1 MTELN
6 LSGDSFSATSVE
18 KPKRKPS
25 RKLRVPLVILVSLL
39 FPGMGQLYA
48 LRIWRGV
55 VFAFISASLSA
66 ICVERH
72 ALLTFATALAYVLLA
87 LLWYLFVIVDAGRLA
102 WVYNPLLAPPRDE
115 KKTIAGVVLIFFL
128 VGYPTPDYLTKKQ
141 HKFFRA
147 FKIDSGSM
155 CPTICQGE
163 RIVAA
168 SDAYE
173 TQSPSRGDLILFDFN
188 HTGQI
193 FTKRVIGIAGDS
205 IARGPGN
212 TILVNGATLT
222 LPKPCG
228 QHEAFN
234 PLAPE
239 GPPFETVK
247 IPEGSLFVIGDSL
260 DNSYDSRFFGFV
272 TIDEIRAKP
281 KFIYWAHNRSR
292 FGCELH

>member
-6 LSGDSFSATSVE
+6 LSGDSFSASSAE
-18 KPKRKPS
+18 KPKHKPS
-25 RKLRVPLVILVSLL
+25 RKLRVTLVILVSLL
-39 FPGMGQLYA
+39 FPGMGQIYA
-48 LRIWRGV
+48 RRIWRGV

-66 ICVERH
+66 ICVERR
-72 ALLTFATALAYVLLA
+72 ALLTFATALAYILLA
-87 LLWYLFVIVDAGRLA
+87 LLWYLFVIVDAGRFA
-102 WVYNPLLAPPRDE
+102 WVYDLLLAPPRDE
-115 KKTIAGVVLIFFL
+115 KKTIAGLVLIFFL

-168 SDAYE
+168 ADAYE
-173 TQSPSRGDLILFDFN
+173 TQSPDRGDLILFDFN

-193 FTKRVIGIAGDS
+193 FTKRVIGIAGDT
-205 IARGPGN
+205 IARGPHN
-212 TILVNGATLT
+212 TILVNGTTLMF
-222 LPKPCG
+222 PKPCG
-228 QHEAFN
+228 KHEAFD

-247 IPEGSLFVIGDSL
+247 VAEGSVFVIGDSL
-260 DNSYDSRFFGFV
+260 DNSYDSRFFGLV
-272 TIDEIRAKP
+272 AKDEIRAKP
-281 KFIYWAHNRSR
+281 LFIYWSSNRSR
-292 FGCELH
+292 FGCKLN